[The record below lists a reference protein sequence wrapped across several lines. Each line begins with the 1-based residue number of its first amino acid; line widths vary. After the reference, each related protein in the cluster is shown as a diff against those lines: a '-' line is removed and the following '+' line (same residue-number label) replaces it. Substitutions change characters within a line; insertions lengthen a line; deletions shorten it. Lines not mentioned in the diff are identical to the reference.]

1 MGNHKL
7 KLTCH
12 EQNRMATLEGR
23 SALLFLFAELLLSTA
38 SANHCKNH
46 VAFTLDILIL
56 WCAFFVSSAFY
67 ASSCPSF
74 LQATT
79 FHACRHASLPF
90 FHSYGHYVVVRLL
103 SLILNAA
110 SLISH
115 RLLDF
120 LHFSPLLILDEA
132 DTITFS
138 VAKLVQAAL
147 YQVPVPYY
155 LNYFKNFFPSVASQQ
170 KLFSC
175 QGEIIR

>member
-1 MGNHKL
+1 MSNSRL

-12 EQNRMATLEGR
+12 KLSSMAAHWRQGQ
-23 SALLFLFAELLLSTA
+23 SFFFLFFLLPLSLA
-38 SANHCKNH
+38 YVNRCENRI
-46 VAFTLDILIL
+46 AFIVDFL
-56 WCAFFVSSAFY
+56 S
-67 ASSCPSF
+67 SSCGFVVSF
-74 LQATT
+74 VLQATT
-79 FHACRHASLPF
+79 FHSCRHASQPYF
-90 FHSYGHYVVVRLL
+90 YSYGHCVVVRLL

-147 YQVPVPYY
+147 YQVPVSYY

-175 QGEIIR
+175 QGERIR

>member
-7 KLTCH
+7 KLIFH
-12 EQNRMATLEGR
+12 KQNRMAALEGR
-23 SALLFLFAELLLSTA
+23 SALLFLFAEFLLSTA
-38 SANHCKNH
+38 SANHCENH
-46 VAFTLDILIL
+46 LAFTLDILIL
-56 WCAFFVSSAFY
+56 RCAFFVSAAFY

-74 LQATT
+74 CKPLH
-79 FHACRHASLPF
+79 FHSCRHASLPYF
-90 FHSYGHYVVVRLL
+90 YSYGHCVVVRLL
-103 SLILNAA
+103 SLILKAA